1 MRAVLLG
8 SVVASAAALALALG
22 LASCASP
29 VFLAKDGT
37 VEFQQQGA
45 HGANVVTADGLEL
58 RDSVDGVPVRHVS
71 KDANEPWRAPIG
83 FLVPR
88 NGVFTQTSKKTTI
101 SSKDSK
107 EPAGSLPP
115 LEIVLRPSDTR
126 VPSWGGEV
134 LVRVDVIA
142 PAAEGEKA
150 RARNGVDVVIVVDG
164 GEDTAAL
171 VAATLGQLAARDRVE
186 VLDALTGQPMVPWLP
201 ASNRSLI
208 TAAVEQRLAEV
219 RGPRALA
226 PVLAQ
231 IKPRAGTDV
240 SLRVVILSDGKTPVD
255 AGAQKELERLAA
267 VPVGVDVF
275 ASSPNAD
282 AKVLGEMGRPGGGNV
297 VTKEPLPERVAE
309 VQRIVPP
316 SGDPVYQDVT
326 LSFEG
331 TPAPS
336 HVLEASG
343 GDVRWRLESGELD
356 LGELRAG
363 DARTEVVR
371 VTVPAWIAGEAFA
384 FQVTAHLADNYGMGH
399 ELSAKLPCVY
409 DDDLGRLAD
418 SRSGDVIAYASALA
432 TRKRL
437 DSAFLGGAIDRQGG
451 LRKLA
456 MTHAHSLTELAKATN
471 DPALAEEAAALTA
484 LAAAH

>member
-1 MRAVLLG
+1 MRAGILN
-8 SVVASAAALALALG
+8 LALHLTVGASVT
-22 LASCASP
+22 SCASP
-29 VFLAKDGT
+29 VFLNKDGT
-37 VEFQQQGA
+37 VEFQQKGA
-45 HGANVVTADGLEL
+45 HGANVVTANGLVL
-58 RDSVDGVPVRHVS
+58 QDSVDGVPVRHVS

-83 FLVPR
+83 FLVPAS
-88 NGVFTQTSKKTTI
+88 GVFTQTSKATRIETK
-101 SSKDSK
+101 
-107 EPAGSLPP
+107 GSPEGLPP

-142 PAAEGEKA
+142 PAAEGAA
-150 RARNGVDVVIVVDG
+150 RTGVDVVVVVDA
-164 GEDTAAL
+164 GEDAIPL
-171 VAATLGQLAARDRVE
+171 LAATLGQLAARDRVE
-186 VLDALTGQPMVPWLP
+186 VLDALTGRPMVPFLP

-208 TAAVEQRLAEV
+208 TAAVEQRLGEP
-219 RGPRALA
+219 RGPRVLGAT
-226 PVLAQ
+226 LAQ
-231 IKPRAGTDV
+231 IKKRAGTDV
-240 SLRVVILSDGKTPVD
+240 SLRVVVLSDGKTPAD
-255 AGAQKELERLAA
+255 APAQKELQRLAA
-267 VPVGVDVF
+267 LPVAVDVF
-275 ASSPNAD
+275 ATSAKAD
-282 AKVLGEMGRPGGGNV
+282 AKVLGEIGRAGGGNV
-297 VTKEPLPERVAE
+297 VTKAPLEERVAE

-316 SGDPVYQDVT
+316 AGDPVYSDVT
-326 LSFEG
+326 LSFQG

-343 GDVRWRLESGELD
+343 GDVRWKLESGELD
-356 LGELRAG
+356 LGQLRAG

-384 FQVTAHLADNYGMGH
+384 FGVTAHLTDNYGLVH
-399 ELSAKLPCVY
+399 ELPAKLPCVY

-432 TRKRL
+432 TRKVL

-456 MTHAHSLTELAKATN
+456 MVHAHSLTELAKATN

-484 LAAAH
+484 LAASR

>member
-1 MRAVLLG
+1 MGGVLFG
-8 SVVASAAALALALG
+8 SSLPVACALA

-37 VEFQQQGA
+37 VEFQQKGA
-45 HGANVVTADGLEL
+45 HGANVVTANGLEL
-58 RDSVDGVPVRHVS
+58 HDSVDGVPVRHVS

-83 FLVPR
+83 FLVPA

-101 SSKDSK
+101 DTKDSK
-107 EPAGSLPP
+107 EPAGSIAP

-150 RARNGVDVVIVVDG
+150 RSGEDVVLVVDG
-164 GEDTAAL
+164 GEDTVAL
-171 VAATLGQLAARDRVE
+171 VAAALGQLAARDRVE
-186 VLDALTGQPMVPWLP
+186 VLDALTGQAMVPWLP

-219 RGPRALA
+219 RGARAFA

-231 IKPRAGTDV
+231 VKPRPGTGV

-267 VPVGVDVF
+267 VPVGVDVL
-275 ASSPNAD
+275 ASSATAD
-282 AKVLGEMGRPGGGNV
+282 VKVLGEVGRPGGGNV
-297 VTKEPLPERVAE
+297 VTKAALAERIAE

-316 SGDPVYQDVT
+316 SGDPVFQDVT

-384 FQVTAHLADNYGMGH
+384 FRVTAHLADNYGMAH
-399 ELSAKLPCVY
+399 DLSAKLPCVY

-456 MTHAHSLTELAKATN
+456 MTHARSLTELAKATN

-484 LAAAH
+484 LAATR